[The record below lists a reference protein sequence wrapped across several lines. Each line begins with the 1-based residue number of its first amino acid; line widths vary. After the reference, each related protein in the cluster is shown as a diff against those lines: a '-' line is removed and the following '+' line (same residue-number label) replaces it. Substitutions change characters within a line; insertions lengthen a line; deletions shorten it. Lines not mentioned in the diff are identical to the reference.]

1 MDQLPDRVAL
11 EGIAGFAAVV
21 REMLRLQWEEL
32 KIKKR
37 VETFA
42 RELEKREFS
51 LFCTSTRESPSQP
64 LPTHSPWS
72 PVSSSESEDNE
83 YALSMTV
90 REGRSERVDIV
101 ERRQRVEASKR
112 KLEEEQEAE
121 RKAYLNT
128 RAYTL
133 NSLQTGLPYLFQALF
148 NFSSVEADM
157 YEGLY
162 ALEAN
167 SKIARITDK

>member
-1 MDQLPDRVAL
+1 
-11 EGIAGFAAVV
+11 
-21 REMLRLQWEEL
+21 
-32 KIKKR
+32 
-37 VETFA
+37 
-42 RELEKREFS
+42 
-51 LFCTSTRESPSQP
+51 
-64 LPTHSPWS
+64 
-72 PVSSSESEDNE
+72 
-83 YALSMTV
+83 MTV
-90 REGRSERVDIV
+90 REGLTERADIV

-148 NFSSVEADM
+148 NFSIVEADI

-167 SKIARITDK
+167 GKIARITDK